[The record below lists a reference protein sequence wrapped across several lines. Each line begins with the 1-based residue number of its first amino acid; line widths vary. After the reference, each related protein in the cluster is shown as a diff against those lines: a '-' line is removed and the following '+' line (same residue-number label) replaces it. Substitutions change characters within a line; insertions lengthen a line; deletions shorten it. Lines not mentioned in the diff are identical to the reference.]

1 MNNSIRSSWG
11 ADGVGGV
18 TIHTFMLRTYAS
30 LGVTRD
36 EMMCIIHM
44 SSFYYT
50 QPSLSTIAEEMG
62 YDDPAS
68 VSDLIR
74 SLEAKGLLIVT
85 KNAEGISTYDASP
98 FFSATKDRWSKVGP
112 F

>member
-1 MNNSIRSSWG
+1 MSDSIGSEWG
-11 ADGVGGV
+11 ADGTGRVQ
-18 TIHTFMLRTYAS
+18 IYAFMLRTYAS
-30 LGVTRD
+30 LGITRE
-36 EMMCIIHM
+36 EMLCIIHLA
-44 SSFYYT
+44 SYYYT

-74 SLEAKGLLIVT
+74 SLEAKGFLIITRDTAVT
-85 KNAEGISTYDASP
+85 NHIYAGPIFEAMQNQ
-98 FFSATKDRWSKVGP
+98 WHKVGP